1 MKLTIQQMALMSR
14 LLDEALPLDE
24 AGRRL
29 WLADLS
35 PEYEELA
42 SALRAELLPEE
53 GVRVAASRF
62 QCSGEVSDRCEIRTR
77 VSRAT
82 WRSSI
87 SVAASK
93 DEPAD
98 VMPTPEVVAATS
110 GLDYRILSCRAGEG
124 ASG

>member
-35 PEYEELA
+35 
-42 SALRAELLPEE
+42 
-53 GVRVAASRF
+53 
-62 QCSGEVSDRCEIRTR
+62 DRCEIRTR

-82 WRSSI
+82 WSSSI